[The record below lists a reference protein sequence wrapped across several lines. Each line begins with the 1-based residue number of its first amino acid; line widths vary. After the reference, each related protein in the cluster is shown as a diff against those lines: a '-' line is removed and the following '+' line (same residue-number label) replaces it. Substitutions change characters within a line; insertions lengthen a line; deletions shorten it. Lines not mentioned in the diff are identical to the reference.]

1 MKKAVSIYIILLIS
15 AFIYA
20 NIVLLKD
27 ASETQVIF
35 LIDGSTIETGEA
47 WEVADEV
54 FYEKNDELY
63 SIEME
68 DVERIGN
75 GGPQYVFRQIN
86 SRVTAAISLGGEK
99 DESSE
104 GTTYPAIDT
113 YMAWIKNIFLMAVL
127 GGLAFAL
134 MGFLKLKRKS
144 GQLDIVTE
152 ESFDEKRKDF
162 NDMEKIVDFF
172 LDLFKIQL
180 GASKDT
186 KATFLPVASQ
196 SSGSS
201 HVYELRVKNNG
212 DWTSRRMTI
221 STLAEES
228 GSKSKCFSVTY
239 DDRIVVKIPPV
250 SIEDFDVYLENI
262 KVENR
267 IVEKLAP
274 KKCIIPRVSV
284 VLKKIPSVFEGMG
297 WSKEEFEEKS
307 IERLKRFAKYHKHLM
322 INGSFVY
329 FMDLSKYYFLGN
341 IVKEIHDVDNKLYG
355 EITGNPG
362 VIWEPD
368 GYERRYCSED
378 SSVCSGIQNVFNEY
392 EKEVTPLLAKAGFS
406 SVLRYQIQSWFLIHL
421 GGETVPESEK
431 ELSKVFVN
439 ELNGLLKKIFNK
451 NQEAVEGYRIAIKDY
466 IRKTSFSQHKAQII
480 SIISNLLELLA
491 WLGEKKVAMR
501 DLKPDNLLV
510 AGDPASYPNF
520 LTSVDEFEIGLI
532 DVETAVVLEAS
543 GKGSIE
549 QPMLAGT
556 PLYATPSHLFP
567 NNVLSDTFK
576 DLPGILHYQDW
587 HAIVA
592 MIYNMITGEPL
603 FNQTARLLPTIRNAM
618 QKSIGKT
625 NGLTSV
631 LKDVSRLFW
640 QSATDEF
647 KTKINQK
654 TEMMKDAEVPLP
666 KNAIEMLKNQ
676 VSREVEDVDKTI
688 HEVVYSQDIFTGENI
703 RKQLLESS
711 HEKVQKLKEKIE
723 NKEGSVIT
731 QLTDK
736 EKTIKLLEDIGQL
749 KSKRE
754 EFVRMKDSL
763 SFPKAALTAT
773 ALVEFMFGIVLKTMY
788 PEQWAGQSTGVTV
801 DSDASDNA
809 STIEATLDQ

>member
-1 MKKAVSIYIILLIS
+1 MKKAISIYIIVLIS

-35 LIDGSTIETGEA
+35 LIDGSTIETEEA

-54 FYEKNDELY
+54 FYEENEELY

-68 DVERIGN
+68 YVERIGN
-75 GGPQYVFRQIN
+75 GDPQYVFRQIN
-86 SRVTAAISLGGEK
+86 NRVTAAISLGGEK

-104 GTTYPAIDT
+104 GATSPAMDT
-113 YMAWIKNIFLMAVL
+113 YMAWVRNILLLAVL
-127 GGLAFAL
+127 GGLAFVL
-134 MGFLKLKRKS
+134 MGFLKIKRKS
-144 GQLDIVTE
+144 GQLNTVTE

-186 KATFLPVASQ
+186 KTTFLPVASM
-196 SSGSS
+196 SSNSS

-221 STLAEES
+221 SALAEES

-250 SIEDFDVYLENI
+250 PVEDFDAYLEDI

-267 IVEKLAP
+267 IVERLAP

-297 WSKEEFEEKS
+297 WSNEEFEEKS
-307 IERLKRFAKYHKHLM
+307 IERLKKFAKYHKHLM
-322 INGSFVY
+322 IDGSFVY

-368 GYERRYCSED
+368 GYERRYCKED
-378 SSVCSGIQNVFNEY
+378 SSVCTGIQIVFNEY
-392 EKEVTPLLAKAGFS
+392 EKEVKPLLEKAGFS
-406 SVLRYQIQSWFLIHL
+406 SVLPYQIQSWFLVHL
-421 GGETVPESEK
+421 GGQAVPENEK
-431 ELSKVFVN
+431 GLSKVFVN
-439 ELNGLLKKIFNK
+439 EVNRLLKKIFDK
-451 NQEAVEGYRIAIKDY
+451 NNEAVEGYRLSIKDY
-466 IRKTSFSQHKAQII
+466 IRTTSFSQHKAQII

-520 LTSVDEFEIGLI
+520 LTTADEFEIGLI
-532 DVETAVVLEAS
+532 DVETAVILEPS
-543 GKGSIE
+543 GKGNID

-567 NNVLSDTFK
+567 NNILSDVFK
-576 DLPGILHYQDW
+576 DLPRILHYQDW

-625 NGLTSV
+625 DGLQSV

-647 KTKINQK
+647 KTKITQK
-654 TEMMKDAEVPLP
+654 TEMLNDAEVPLP
-666 KNAIEMLKNQ
+666 KNIIEMLKNHT
-676 VSREVEDVDKTI
+676 SGEIEEMDKTI
-688 HEVVYSQDIFTGENI
+688 HEIVYSQDTFTGESI

-711 HEKVQKLKEKIE
+711 HEKIQKLKEKIE
-723 NKEGSVIT
+723 NKESSVIT

-736 EKTIKLLEDIGQL
+736 EKTLKLLEDICDL
-749 KSKRE
+749 KLQRE
-754 EFVRMKDSL
+754 EFVRIKDSMDI
-763 SFPKAALTAT
+763 PKARLSAT
-773 ALVEFMFGIVLKTMY
+773 TLVKFMFGIVVKIMY
-788 PEQWAGQSTGVTV
+788 PEQWAGQSADVTV

-809 STIEATLDQ
+809 NTIEATMDQ